1 LGKCDPDQC
10 PASIRPAKRLFEANF
25 SALKE
30 AAMGKWLL
38 VVAAVLLGAAAPAF
52 GADRSSPEG
61 REVLEIYRSIV
72 EIPTV
77 KGRGQ
82 VPKMAKYLAA
92 RFRKAGFAR
101 RDIEILPVGETAG
114 LIVTYRGSGEKAPIL
129 FLAHMDVVE
138 AKREDWQRDPFS
150 FVEENG
156 YFYGRG
162 TSDIKAGVAQ
172 LTEAFLQL
180 KRQGFKPD
188 RDLIIAFSGDE
199 ETDMLSTRAMAT
211 KLAARRPE
219 FAINSDSGGGRLDA
233 AGKGL
238 SFGVQVAEKT
248 YANIEVTV
256 HNPGGHSARPRTDN
270 AIYELAELLGNIRS
284 YRFAVVVNDLTRSIV
299 RDAVR
304 QPGANP
310 ALEAALTTL
319 ATNPEDPQAQALLAN
334 DPRLGNSVRTTCV
347 PTLLS
352 GGHADNALPQKAT
365 ANINC
370 RVFPGVPVES
380 VRQKLAELGRNP
392 NAEWKV
398 VGTPM
403 ESPPSPPN
411 AELFS
416 ALAGAFADRYPGI
429 PVIPYMTP
437 GATDGKHYRAAG
449 IPTYGANME
458 FSRAGEDTGAHGLN
472 EREPVDSFFESLDFW
487 PRLMRLLAS

>member
-1 LGKCDPDQC
+1 
-10 PASIRPAKRLFEANF
+10 
-25 SALKE
+25 
-30 AAMGKWLL
+30 MGKWLL
-38 VVAAVLLGAAAPAF
+38 ALAALMAAQPAV
-52 GADRSSPEG
+52 GADRNSAEG
-61 REVLEIYRSIV
+61 REALEIYRTIV

-82 VPKMAKYLAA
+82 VPRMAKYLAA
-92 RFRKAGFAR
+92 KFRKAGFR
-101 RDIEILPVGETAG
+101 SRDIEIVPVGETAG
-114 LIVTYRGSGEKAPIL
+114 LIVTYRGSGAKPPVL

-138 AKREDWQRDPFS
+138 AKRDDWQRDPFK

-162 TSDIKAGVAQ
+162 TSDIKSGVTQ

-199 ETDMLSTRAMAT
+199 ETDMFTTRA
-211 KLAARRPE
+211 LAARLATRHPE
-219 FAINSDSGGGRLDA
+219 FAVNSDSGGGRTDA

-248 YANIEVTV
+248 YANVEVTI
-256 HNPGGHSARPRTDN
+256 HNPGGHSARPRADN
-270 AIYELAELLGNIRS
+270 AIYELAELLGNIRP
-284 YRFAVVVNDLTRSIV
+284 YRFPVVVNDLTRSIV
-299 RDAVR
+299 HDAAR

-310 ALEAALTTL
+310 GLETALTAL
-319 ATNPEDPQAQALLAN
+319 ASNPDDPQAQALLGN

-370 RVFPGVPVES
+370 RVFPGVPVQS
-380 VRQKLAELGRNP
+380 ILQKLAELGRNP
-392 NAEWKV
+392 KAEWKI

-411 AELFS
+411 AALFS
-416 ALAGAFADRYPGI
+416 ALAQAVADRYPGI

-449 IPTYGANME
+449 IPTYGANLE

-472 EREPVDSFFESLDFW
+472 ERERADSFFEALDSW

>member
-1 LGKCDPDQC
+1 
-10 PASIRPAKRLFEANF
+10 
-25 SALKE
+25 
-30 AAMGKWLL
+30 MGKWLL
-38 VVAAVLLGAAAPAF
+38 ALAALLAAQPAV
-52 GADRSSPEG
+52 GADRNSAEG
-61 REVLEIYRSIV
+61 REALEIYRTIV

-92 RFRKAGFAR
+92 KFKKAGFR
-101 RDIEILPVGETAG
+101 GRDIEIVPVGETAG
-114 LIVTYRGSGEKAPIL
+114 LIVTYRGTGAKPPVL

-138 AKREDWQRDPFS
+138 AKRDDWQRDPFK

-162 TSDIKAGVAQ
+162 TSDIKSGVAQ

-180 KRQGFKPD
+180 KREGFKPD

-199 ETDMLSTRAMAT
+199 ETDMFTTRA
-211 KLAARRPE
+211 LAARLATRHPA
-219 FAINSDSGGGRLDA
+219 FAVNSDSGGGRTDA

-248 YANIEVTV
+248 YANIDVTI
-256 HNPGGHSARPRTDN
+256 HNPGGHSARPRADN
-270 AIYELAELLGNIRS
+270 AIYELAELLGNIRP
-284 YRFAVVVNDLTRSIV
+284 YRFPVVVNDLTRSIV
-299 RDAVR
+299 HDAAR

-310 ALEAALTTL
+310 GVEAALTAL
-319 ATNPEDPQAQALLAN
+319 ASNPDDPRAQALLGN
-334 DPRLGNSVRTTCV
+334 DPRLSNSVRTTCV
-347 PTLLS
+347 PTLLN

-380 VRQKLAELGRNP
+380 IRQKLAELGRNP
-392 NAEWKV
+392 KAEWKV

-416 ALAGAFADRYPGI
+416 ALAQAVADRYPGI

-449 IPTYGANME
+449 IPTYGANLE
-458 FSRAGEDTGAHGLN
+458 FSPAGEDTGAHGLN
-472 EREPVDSFFESLDFW
+472 ERERVDKFFETLDYW
-487 PRLMRLLAS
+487 PRLMKLLAS